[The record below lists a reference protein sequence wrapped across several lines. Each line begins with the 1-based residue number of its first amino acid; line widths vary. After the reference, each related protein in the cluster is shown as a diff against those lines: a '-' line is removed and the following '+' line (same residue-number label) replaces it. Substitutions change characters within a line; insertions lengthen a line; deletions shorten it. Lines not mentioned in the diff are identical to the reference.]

1 MLTQQT
7 IDGINAL
14 GVERV
19 KGLIKH
25 PQSGITFQGKSG
37 QGNATALTLRQGS
50 HRRMT
55 TMMNG
60 QSAQRRIQTLQVMVA
75 SVQAGQKMERL
86 QRRQIVLEA
95 IGMADVNQS
104 LPEGTDVITAQGK
117 PAFISLGK
125 ASHHTQQTGFS
136 TAIGAA

>member
-7 IDGINAL
+7 IDGIYAL

-37 QGNATALTLRQGS
+37 QGNATALALRQGAY
-50 HRRMT
+50 RRMA

-60 QSAQRRIQTLQVMVA
+60 QSAQSGIQTLQVMVA
-75 SVQAGQKMERL
+75 PMQAGQKME
-86 QRRQIVLEA
+86 
-95 IGMADVNQS
+95 
-104 LPEGTDVITAQGK
+104 
-117 PAFISLGK
+117 
-125 ASHHTQQTGFS
+125 
-136 TAIGAA
+136 